1 MNKKRYEKPDM
12 QVVKIQQR
20 CNLLVESGYNNQL
33 QGEEVD
39 EAW

>member
-1 MNKKRYEKPDM
+1 MKRKIYKKPDI
-12 QVVKIQQR
+12 QVMKIQQR
-20 CNLLVESGYNNQL
+20 CHLLEASPFNENL